1 MKFMASKNYRV
12 IARKTTY
19 FYLDV
24 VVSRKDE
31 AVEKGWATPEAEFKT
46 LPDPQNEWKVIDA
59 VIMDKDEA
67 VDELKY
73 LSKS

>member
-1 MKFMASKNYRV
+1 MASKNYRV

-31 AVEKGWATPEAEFKT
+31 AVAQGWAKPEAEFKT
-46 LPDPQNEWKVIDA
+46 LADPQNEWKVIDA
-59 VIMDKDEA
+59 VLMDKDEA
-67 VDELKY
+67 VDELKN